1 MSRRRS
7 SSNTSPTCNC
17 SDCYE
22 TNAIANDESIDEPVN
37 EPTLTNVAN
46 GHNPSAQ
53 IGRGKDSLNPWE
65 RMIE

>member
-1 MSRRRS
+1 MRA
-7 SSNTSPTCNC
+7 TPSPASKT
-17 SDCYE
+17 
-22 TNAIANDESIDEPVN
+22 IDEPVN